1 MSSYSYAVRG
11 TDGFVVRGQTA
22 ETANG
27 VIAIQQASQVSLNLT
42 PAEVA
47 GYVNDGGN
55 LVIHLVSG
63 ETITLENYFSGD
75 ERELLLSKDGQL
87 QVVDLGDPINDQ
99 YFAQYESVSMTDK
112 WSEYD
117 QLAFLDLE
125 RVEPVVAP
133 LAAPLAGL
141 VPGLLGVGGAAAVA
155 STLGGGEGEDTVD
168 GGEGDDGTGDDNG
181 DDDNGGDEEPND
193 DDTTGGDDGGDGGGD
208 DDDDGDDGGDDD
220 TILPTVDDADVPRI
234 VGGTGDDSV
243 TITGTGEPG
252 STVTVTIGDET
263 GTGTVGD
270 DGTYEVIFEPGDLP
284 DDGDYDVDVTVE
296 GPDGAVYDLD
306 GPSVDIDTT
315 PPDVSVMDGTVSTG
329 DIVNEDDHT
338 TGHVISGTGE
348 PGAALTV
355 EIDGVTQ
362 STTVQGDGSWSVTF
376 DSSSLSTGEYTTG
389 ITITST
395 DERGNVTTV
404 TDTLEVDTIAPGV
417 DMGIVEGDN
426 IINAT
431 EASDGVVLSGT
442 GEPGSSLSILFEGVT
457 QTVTV
462 ANDGSWSSAF
472 DASAIGT
479 GTYDSTVSITATD
492 LAGNSHT
499 ETFTVHI
506 DTDGL
511 ATITSPIAGDDI
523 VNAAEAAAGVTLTGT
538 AEPGSSVAV
547 TVEGVTHTVNAAGDG
562 SWSATFAAGEIPQ
575 GTYDTTVT
583 VTATDLAGNVTSTSD
598 SFRVDTEISAAMNP
612 SQLGGDNTANATE
625 VAGGFTL
632 TGTAEPGSSVA
643 VTMEGVTHTVT
654 TAANGTWAATFA
666 GGEIPQGTYNS
677 TVSIT
682 ATDAAGNSATTTG
695 TVAVDT
701 ELSAGINTG
710 QAGGDDI
717 ANAAEVAGG
726 LSLTGTADA
735 GSSVVVQIAGASR
748 TVTAAANGTW
758 VANFTA
764 ADIPQGEY
772 DTPVTV
778 TATDAAGNTATA
790 TSTIH
795 VDTTTSIDVDLSAGV
810 FAAPVN
816 AAQMQGGVVLEGT
829 TEPNSSVV
837 VTVDG
842 VVRST
847 TSDASGNWFVT
858 YENGSLAE
866 GTYTANATLSVT
878 DAAGNTA
885 TANATFAVDTE
896 ITNPVVQSVTFSDD
910 DVTSLSLSTENQDYE
925 IHALNQD
932 GSTAELATTEV
943 ALGGDESLYVLNP
956 KASDGTHL
964 VIASTDDAGNQSDT
978 LLVLDDN
985 VTNAGTLDHA
995 AAGNFNIEGIELDYA
1010 SDANLTL
1017 TEAQIKELSDTS
1029 DTLTIHGGSDDQI
1042 TVTDATKTNQT
1053 VDIEGEAYDV
1063 YTVGND
1069 GVTLIVDQD
1078 INVII

>member
-1 MSSYSYAVRG
+1 MSSFSYAVRG
-11 TDGFVVRGQTA
+11 TDGVVVRGQTA
-22 ETANG
+22 EATNG
-27 VIAIQQASQVSLNLT
+27 VITSQQASQISLNLS
-42 PAEVA
+42 PADVA
-47 GYVNDGGN
+47 GYVNDGGD

-63 ETITLENYFSGD
+63 ETITLENYFLGD
-75 ERELLLSKDGQL
+75 ARELFLSKDGQF
-87 QVVDLGDPINDQ
+87 QAVELGDPINDQ
-99 YFAQYESVSMTDK
+99 YFAQYDTLSMTDK

-117 QLAFLDLE
+117 QLTFLDLE

-133 LAAPLAGL
+133 LVAPVAGL
-141 VPGLLGVGGAAAVA
+141 VPGLLGLGGAAAVA
-155 STLGGGEGEDTVD
+155 STVGGGD
-168 GGEGDDGTGDDNG
+168 GDSGDGSDGDNGDGDNG
-181 DDDNGGDEEPND
+181 DDGDGDNGDGDNGD
-193 DDTTGGDDGGDGGGD
+193 DGDGGDGG
-208 DDDDGDDGGDDD
+208 DDGDS
-220 TILPTVDDADVPRI
+220 TIIPTVDDADITRL
-234 VGGTGDDSV
+234 VGGTGDDTV

-252 STVTVTIGDET
+252 STVIVTIGGET
-263 GTGTVGD
+263 GTGTIGD
-270 DGTYEVIFEPGDLP
+270 DGIYAVVFDPTALP
-284 DDGDYDVDVTVE
+284 DDGAYDVNVTVE
-296 GPDGAVYDLD
+296 APDGTVYNLD

-315 PPDVSVMDGTVSTG
+315 PPDVSVNDGTVSTG
-329 DIVNEDDHT
+329 DIVNEDEHT

-348 PGAALTV
+348 AGASLTV
-355 EIDGVTQ
+355 EIDGSTQ
-362 STTVQGDGSWSVTF
+362 TTTVLDDGTWSVTF
-376 DSSSLSTGEYTTG
+376 DSSELSTGEYTTD

-395 DERGNVTTV
+395 DDRGNVTTV
-404 TDTLEVDTIAPGV
+404 TDTLQVDTIAPGV

-426 IINAT
+426 IINAA

-442 GEPGSSLSILFEGVT
+442 GEAGSSLSIEFEGVT

-462 ANDGSWSSAF
+462 GDDGTWTSSF

-492 LAGNSHT
+492 LAGNSQT

-538 AEPGSSVAV
+538 AEAGSSVAV
-547 TVEGVTHTVNAAGDG
+547 TVEGVTHTVTAAGDG
-562 SWSATFAAGEIPQ
+562 TWSVTYAAGEIPQ
-575 GTYDTTVT
+575 GTYDTSVS

-598 SFRVDTEISAAMNP
+598 SFRVDTEISAAMDA

-643 VTMEGVTHTVT
+643 VTMQGVTHTVT
-654 TAANGTWAATFA
+654 TAANGAWAATFA
-666 GGEIPQGTYNS
+666 AGEIPQGTYNS

-701 ELSAGINTG
+701 ELSAAINTG

-726 LSLTGTADA
+726 VSLTGTADA
-735 GSSVVVQIAGASR
+735 GSTVVVQIAGASR
-748 TVTAAANGTW
+748 TVTAAGNGTW
-758 VANFTA
+758 AANFTA

-772 DTPVTV
+772 DAPVTV

-790 TSTIH
+790 SSTLH
-795 VDTTTSIDVDLSAGV
+795 VDTSTAINVDLSSGV
-810 FAAPVN
+810 FATPVN

-829 TEPNSSVV
+829 TEANSSVV

-842 VVRST
+842 VVRTT

-858 YENGSLAE
+858 YENGALPE
-866 GTYTANATLSVT
+866 GTYTANATLAVT

-925 IHALNQD
+925 VHALNQD

-1017 TEAQIKELSDTS
+1017 TEAQIKDLSDTS
-1029 DTLTIHGGSDDQI
+1029 DTLTIHGGADDQI

-1053 VDIEGEAYDV
+1053 VDIEGESYDV

>member
-11 TDGFVVRGQTA
+11 TDGVVVRGQTTEA
-22 ETANG
+22 ANG
-27 VIAIQQASQVSLNLT
+27 TISSQHASHISLNLT

-47 GYVNDGGN
+47 GYVNDGGD
-55 LVIHLVSG
+55 LVIHLVNG
-63 ETITLENYFSGD
+63 ETITLENYFTDD
-75 ERELLLSKDGQL
+75 ERELLLSKDGQV
-87 QVVDLGDPINDQ
+87 QMVELGDPINDQ
-99 YFAQYESVSMTDK
+99 YFAQYDTVSMTDK

-117 QLAFLDLE
+117 QLTFLDLE

-141 VPGLLGVGGAAAVA
+141 VPGLLGAGGAAVVA
-155 STLGGGEGEDTVD
+155 TGIGGGGGGGGEAI
-168 GGEGDDGTGDDNG
+168 
-181 DDDNGGDEEPND
+181 P
-193 DDTTGGDDGGDGGGD
+193 
-208 DDDDGDDGGDDD
+208 
-220 TILPTVDDADVPRI
+220 TIDDADVPRE
-234 VGGTGDDSV
+234 VGGIGDDSV

-263 GTGTVGD
+263 GTGVIGD
-270 DGTYEVIFEPGDLP
+270 DGTYEVVFDPAGLP
-284 DDGDYDVDVTVE
+284 DDGAYDVAVTVE
-296 GPDGAVYDLD
+296 SPAGVVHYLD

-329 DIVNEDDHT
+329 DIVNEEEHT

-348 PGAALTV
+348 AGASLTV
-355 EIDGVTQ
+355 EIDGTTQ
-362 STTVQGDGSWSVTF
+362 TTTVLDDGTWSVTF
-376 DSSSLSTGEYTTG
+376 DSTALATGEYTTD

-395 DERGNVTTV
+395 DTRGNVTTV
-404 TDTLEVDTIAPGV
+404 TDTLQVDTIAPGV
-417 DMGIVEGDN
+417 AMGTVEGDN
-426 IINAT
+426 IINAA
-431 EASDGVVLSGT
+431 EAADGVVLSGT
-442 GEPGSSLSILFEGVT
+442 GEPGSSLSIQFEGVT

-462 ANDGSWSSAF
+462 AGDGTWSSAF

-499 ETFTVHI
+499 ETFAVQI

-511 ATITSPIAGDDI
+511 ATITAPIAGDDI
-523 VNAAEAAAGVTLTGT
+523 VNAAEAAASLNLTGT
-538 AEPGSSVAV
+538 AEAGSSVAV
-547 TVEGVTHTVNAAGDG
+547 TVEGVTHTVTAAGDG
-562 SWSATFAAGEIPQ
+562 TWSATFAAGEIPQ
-575 GTYDTTVT
+575 GTYDSTVS
-583 VTATDLAGNVTSTSD
+583 VTATDLAGNVTTTSD
-598 SFRVDTEISAAMNP
+598 SFRVDTETSVGFDA

-625 VAGGFTL
+625 VTGGFTL
-632 TGTAEPGSSVA
+632 TGTAEPGASVS

-654 TAANGTWAATFA
+654 AAANGTWAATFTA
-666 GGEIPQGTYNS
+666 ADIPQGTYDS

-682 ATDAAGNSATTTG
+682 ATDTAGNTATTTS
-695 TVAVDT
+695 TVSVDT
-701 ELSAGINTG
+701 ELSAAIDAN
-710 QAGGDDI
+710 QAGGDNI

-735 GSSVVVQIAGASR
+735 GSTLVVQIAGASR

-772 DTPVTV
+772 DAPVTV
-778 TATDAAGNTATA
+778 TATDTAGNTATA
-790 TSTIH
+790 TSTVR
-795 VDTTTSIDVDLSAGV
+795 VDTSTSINVDLSAGV

-829 TEPNSSVV
+829 TEPNSAVV

-858 YENGSLAE
+858 YENGALAE

-878 DAAGNTA
+878 DTAGNTA
-885 TANATFAVDTE
+885 TASADFQVDTE
-896 ITNPVVQSVTFSDD
+896 ITNPVVQSVTFADD
-910 DVTSLSLSTENQDYE
+910 DVTSVSLNTEAQDYE
-925 IHALNQD
+925 IHALHQN
-932 GSTAELATTEV
+932 GTTSELATTEV
-943 ALGGDESLYVLNP
+943 PLGGDQSLFVLNP
-956 KASDGTHL
+956 EASDGTHL
-964 VIASTDDAGNQSDT
+964 VIASTDNAGNQSDT

-985 VTNAGTLDHA
+985 VGNAGSIGHA

-1017 TEAQIKELSDTS
+1017 TEAQIKDMSDTS
-1029 DTLTIHGGSDDQI
+1029 DTLTIHGGADDQI
-1042 TVTDATKTNQT
+1042 TVSDATKTNQT
-1053 VDIEGEAYDV
+1053 VDIEGESYDV

>member
-11 TDGFVVRGQTA
+11 TDGVVARGQTTEA
-22 ETANG
+22 ANG
-27 VIAIQQASQVSLNLT
+27 TISSQHASHISLNLT

-47 GYVNDGGN
+47 GYVNDGGD
-55 LVIHLVSG
+55 LVIHLVNG
-63 ETITLENYFSGD
+63 ETITLENYFTDD
-75 ERELLLSKDGQL
+75 ERELLLSKDGQV
-87 QVVDLGDPINDQ
+87 QVVELGDPINDQ
-99 YFAQYESVSMTDK
+99 YFAQYDTVSMTDK

-117 QLAFLDLE
+117 QLTFLDLE

-133 LAAPLAGL
+133 LAPPLAGL
-141 VPGLLGVGGAAAVA
+141 VPGLLGAGGAAVVA
-155 STLGGGEGEDTVD
+155 TGIGGGGGEA
-168 GGEGDDGTGDDNG
+168 
-181 DDDNGGDEEPND
+181 
-193 DDTTGGDDGGDGGGD
+193 
-208 DDDDGDDGGDDD
+208 
-220 TILPTVDDADVPRI
+220 IPTVDDADVPRE
-234 VGGTGDDSV
+234 VGGIGDDSV

-263 GTGTVGD
+263 GTGVIGD
-270 DGTYEVIFEPGDLP
+270 DGTYEVVFDPAGLP
-284 DDGDYDVDVTVE
+284 DDGAYDVAVTVE
-296 GPDGAVYDLD
+296 SPAGVVHDLD

-329 DIVNEDDHT
+329 DIVNEEEHT

-348 PGAALTV
+348 AGASLTV
-355 EIDGVTQ
+355 EIDGTTQ
-362 STTVQGDGSWSVTF
+362 TTTVLDDGTWSVTF
-376 DSSSLSTGEYTTG
+376 DSTALATGEYTTD

-395 DERGNVTTV
+395 DTRGNVTTV
-404 TDTLEVDTIAPGV
+404 TDTLQVDTIAPGV
-417 DMGIVEGDN
+417 AMGTVEGDN
-426 IINAT
+426 IINAA
-431 EASDGVVLSGT
+431 EAADGVVLSGT
-442 GEPGSSLSILFEGVT
+442 GEPESSLSIQFEGVT

-462 ANDGSWSSAF
+462 AGDGTWSSAF

-499 ETFTVHI
+499 ETFAVQI

-511 ATITSPIAGDDI
+511 ATITAPIAGDDI
-523 VNAAEAAAGVTLTGT
+523 VNAAEAAAGLTLTGT
-538 AEPGSSVAV
+538 AEAGSSVAV
-547 TVEGVTHTVNAAGDG
+547 TVEGVTHTVTAAGDG
-562 SWSATFAAGEIPQ
+562 TWSATFSTGEIPQ
-575 GTYDTTVT
+575 GTYDSTVS

-598 SFRVDTEISAAMNP
+598 SFRVDTETSVGFDA

-625 VAGGFTL
+625 VTGGFTL
-632 TGTAEPGSSVA
+632 TGTAEPGASVS

-654 TAANGTWAATFA
+654 AAANGTWAATFTA
-666 GGEIPQGTYNS
+666 ADIPQGTYDS

-682 ATDAAGNSATTTG
+682 ATDTAGNTATTTS
-695 TVAVDT
+695 TVSVDT
-701 ELSAGINTG
+701 ELSAAIDAN
-710 QAGGDDI
+710 QAGGDNI

-726 LSLTGTADA
+726 LSLTGSADA
-735 GSSVVVQIAGASR
+735 GSTLVVQIAGASR

-772 DTPVTV
+772 DAPVTV
-778 TATDAAGNTATA
+778 TATDTAGNTATA
-790 TSTIH
+790 TSTVR
-795 VDTTTSIDVDLSAGV
+795 VDTSTSINVDLSAGV

-829 TEPNSSVV
+829 TEPNSAVV

-858 YENGSLAE
+858 YENGALAE

-885 TANATFAVDTE
+885 TASADFQVDTE
-896 ITNPVVQSVTFSDD
+896 ITNPVVQSVTFADD
-910 DVTSLSLSTENQDYE
+910 DVTSVSLNTEARDYE
-925 IHALNQD
+925 IHALHQN
-932 GSTAELATTEV
+932 GTTSELATTEV
-943 ALGGDESLYVLNP
+943 PLGGNQSLFVLNP
-956 KASDGTHL
+956 EASDGTHL
-964 VIASTDDAGNQSDT
+964 VIASTDNAGNQSDT

-985 VTNAGTLDHA
+985 VGNAGSIGHA

-1017 TEAQIKELSDTS
+1017 TEAQIKDMSDTS
-1029 DTLTIHGGSDDQI
+1029 DTLTIHGGADDQI
-1042 TVTDATKTNQT
+1042 TVSDATKTNQT
-1053 VDIEGEAYDV
+1053 VDIEGESYDV

>member
-11 TDGFVVRGQTA
+11 ADGVVVRGQTA
-22 ETANG
+22 DAANG
-27 VIAIQQASQVSLNLT
+27 IIASQQASQISLNLT

-47 GYVNDGGN
+47 GYVNDGGD
-55 LVIHLVSG
+55 LVIHLVNG
-63 ETITLENYFSGD
+63 ETITLENYFSLD
-75 ERELLLSKDGQL
+75 DRELLLSKDGQMQL
-87 QVVDLGDPINDQ
+87 VELGDPINDQ
-99 YFAQYESVSMTDK
+99 YFAQYDAVSMTDK
-112 WSEYD
+112 WSEHD

-141 VPGLLGVGGAAAVA
+141 VPGLLGAGGAAVVA
-155 STLGGGEGEDTVD
+155 TGLGGG
-168 GGEGDDGTGDDNG
+168 
-181 DDDNGGDEEPND
+181 
-193 DDTTGGDDGGDGGGD
+193 GGG
-208 DDDDGDDGGDDD
+208 GAEA
-220 TILPTVDDADVPRI
+220 TPTVDDVNVLRE
-234 VGGTGDDSV
+234 VGGTADDSV

-263 GTGTVGD
+263 GTGVIAD
-270 DGTYEVIFEPGDLP
+270 DGTYEVIFDPADLP
-284 DDGDYDVDVTVE
+284 A
-296 GPDGAVYDLD
+296 DGAYDATVNVVSPGGTVYDLD

-315 PPDVSVMDGTVSTG
+315 PPDVSVMDGTVATG
-329 DIVNEDDHT
+329 DIVNEAEHT

-348 PGAALTV
+348 AGATLTV
-355 EIDGVTQ
+355 EIDGTTQ
-362 STTVQGDGSWSVTF
+362 TTTVLDDGTWSVTF
-376 DSSSLSTGEYTTG
+376 DSTALTTGEYSTG

-395 DERGNVTTV
+395 DQRGNVTTV
-404 TDTLEVDTIAPGV
+404 TDTLQVDTIAPGV
-417 DMGIVEGDN
+417 AMGTAEGDN
-426 IINAT
+426 IINAA

-442 GEPGSSLSILFEGVT
+442 GEAGSTLSIQFEGVT

-462 ANDGSWSSAF
+462 ADDGTWSSAF
-472 DASAIGT
+472 AASAIGT

-499 ETFTVHI
+499 ETFTVQI
-506 DTDGL
+506 DTEGL
-511 ATITSPIAGDDI
+511 ATITSPIAGDDM
-523 VNAAEAAAGVTLTGT
+523 VNAAEAAADVTLTGT
-538 AEPGSSVAV
+538 AEAGSSVAV
-547 TVEGVTHTVNAAGDG
+547 TIQGVTHTVTAAGDG
-562 SWSATFAAGEIPQ
+562 TWSATFAAGEIPQ
-575 GTYDTTVT
+575 GTYDTTVS
-583 VTATDLAGNVTSTSD
+583 VTATDLAGNVTTTSD
-598 SFRVDTEISAAMNP
+598 SFRVDTEISAAMDA

-654 TAANGTWAATFA
+654 AAANGTWAATFA

-682 ATDAAGNSATTTG
+682 ATDTAGNSATTTG

-701 ELSAGINTG
+701 ELSAGINAG

-735 GSSVVVQIAGASR
+735 GSTVVVQIAGASR

-764 ADIPQGEY
+764 ADVPQGEY
-772 DTPVTV
+772 DAPVTV
-778 TATDAAGNTATA
+778 TATDAAGNTASA

-795 VDTTTSIDVDLSAGV
+795 VDTSTSIAVDISAGV

-858 YENGSLAE
+858 YENGSLPE
-866 GTYTANATLSVT
+866 GTYTANATLAVT

-896 ITNPVVQSVTFSDD
+896 ITNPVVQSVTFADD
-910 DVTSLSLSTENQDYE
+910 DVTSVSLDTEAQDYA
-925 IHALNQD
+925 IHALHQN
-932 GSTAELATTEV
+932 GTSSELATTEV
-943 ALGGDESLYVLNP
+943 PLGGDESLFVLNP
-956 KASDGTHL
+956 RASDGTHL
-964 VIASTDDAGNQSDT
+964 VIASTDVAGNQSDT

-985 VTNAGTLDHA
+985 VTNAGTIDHA

-1017 TEAQIKELSDTS
+1017 TEAQIKAMSDTS

-1042 TVTDATKTNQT
+1042 TVADATKTNQT

-1063 YTVGND
+1063 YTVGDD

>member
-11 TDGFVVRGQTA
+11 TDGVVVRGQTA
-22 ETANG
+22 EAANG
-27 VIAIQQASQVSLNLT
+27 VIATQQVSQVSLNLT

-47 GYVNDGGN
+47 GYVNDGGD

-87 QVVDLGDPINDQ
+87 QMVDLGDPINDQ

-133 LAAPLAGL
+133 LVAPVAGL
-141 VPGLLGVGGAAAVA
+141 VPGLLGVGGAAVVA
-155 STLGGGEGEDTVD
+155 STLDGGDGEDTVN
-168 GGEGDDGTGDDNG
+168 GGEGDDGTDDG
-181 DDDNGGDEEPND
+181 NGGDEEPND
-193 DDTTGGDDGGDGGGD
+193 DDTTGGDDGGNGGDGGGD
-208 DDDDGDDGGDDD
+208 DDD
-220 TILPTVDDADVPRI
+220 TIIPTVDNADVPRL

-243 TITGTGEPG
+243 IITGTGEPG
-252 STVTVTIGDET
+252 STVTVTIGGET

-270 DGTYEVIFEPGDLP
+270 DGTYEVIFVPGDLP

-296 GPDGAVYDLD
+296 GPDGTVYDLD

-315 PPDVSVMDGTVSTG
+315 PPDVSIMDGTVSTG

-362 STTVQGDGSWSVTF
+362 STTVLDDGSWSVTF

-417 DMGIVEGDN
+417 AMGTVEGDN
-426 IINAT
+426 IINAA

-462 ANDGSWSSAF
+462 ANDGTWSSAF
-472 DASAIGT
+472 AASAIGT
-479 GTYDSTVSITATD
+479 GTYDSAVSITATD

-499 ETFTVHI
+499 ETFSLHI

-523 VNAAEAAAGVTLTGT
+523 VNASEAAAGVTLTGS

-547 TVEGVTHTVNAAGDG
+547 TVEGVTHTVTAAGDG
-562 SWSATFAAGEIPQ
+562 NWSATFAAGEIPQ
-575 GTYDTTVT
+575 GTYDTTVS

-701 ELSAGINTG
+701 ELSAGIDAG

-735 GSSVVVQIAGASR
+735 GSNVVVQIAGASR

-772 DTPVTV
+772 DAPVTV

-866 GTYTANATLSVT
+866 GTYTANATLAVT

>member
-11 TDGFVVRGQTA
+11 TDGVVVRGQTTEA
-22 ETANG
+22 ANG
-27 VIAIQQASQVSLNLT
+27 TISSQHASHISLNLT

-47 GYVNDGGN
+47 GYVNDGGD
-55 LVIHLVSG
+55 LVIHLVNG
-63 ETITLENYFSGD
+63 ETITLENYFTDD
-75 ERELLLSKDGQL
+75 ERELLLSKDGQV
-87 QVVDLGDPINDQ
+87 QMVELGDPINDQ
-99 YFAQYESVSMTDK
+99 YFAQYDTVSMTDK

-117 QLAFLDLE
+117 QLTFLDLE

-141 VPGLLGVGGAAAVA
+141 VPRLLGAGGAAVVA
-155 STLGGGEGEDTVD
+155 TGIGGGGGGGGEA
-168 GGEGDDGTGDDNG
+168 
-181 DDDNGGDEEPND
+181 
-193 DDTTGGDDGGDGGGD
+193 
-208 DDDDGDDGGDDD
+208 
-220 TILPTVDDADVPRI
+220 IPTVDDADVPRE

-263 GTGTVGD
+263 GTGVIGD
-270 DGTYEVIFEPGDLP
+270 DGTYEVVFDPAGLP
-284 DDGDYDVDVTVE
+284 DDGAYDVAVTVE
-296 GPDGAVYDLD
+296 SPAGVVHDLD

-329 DIVNEDDHT
+329 DIVNEEEHT

-348 PGAALTV
+348 AGASLTV
-355 EIDGVTQ
+355 EIDGTTQ
-362 STTVQGDGSWSVTF
+362 TTTVLDDGTWSVTF
-376 DSSSLSTGEYTTG
+376 DSTALATGEYTTD

-395 DERGNVTTV
+395 DTRGNVTTV
-404 TDTLEVDTIAPGV
+404 TDTLQVDTIAPGV
-417 DMGIVEGDN
+417 AMGTVEGDN
-426 IINAT
+426 IINAA
-431 EASDGVVLSGT
+431 EAADGVVLSGT
-442 GEPGSSLSILFEGVT
+442 GEPGSSLSIQFEGVT

-462 ANDGSWSSAF
+462 AGDGTWSSAF

-499 ETFTVHI
+499 ETFAVQI

-511 ATITSPIAGDDI
+511 ATITAPIAGDDI
-523 VNAAEAAAGVTLTGT
+523 VNAAEAAASLNLTGT
-538 AEPGSSVAV
+538 AEAGSSVAV
-547 TVEGVTHTVNAAGDG
+547 TVEGVTHTVTAAGDG
-562 SWSATFAAGEIPQ
+562 TWSATFAAGEIPQ
-575 GTYDTTVT
+575 GTYDSTVS
-583 VTATDLAGNVTSTSD
+583 VTATDLAGNVTTTSD
-598 SFRVDTEISAAMNP
+598 SFRVDTETSVGFDA

-625 VAGGFTL
+625 VTGGFTL
-632 TGTAEPGSSVA
+632 TGTAEPGASVS

-654 TAANGTWAATFA
+654 AAANGTWAATFTA
-666 GGEIPQGTYNS
+666 ADIPQGTYDS

-682 ATDAAGNSATTTG
+682 ATDTAGNTATTTS
-695 TVAVDT
+695 TVSVDT
-701 ELSAGINTG
+701 ELSAAIDAN
-710 QAGGDDI
+710 QAGGDNI

-735 GSSVVVQIAGASR
+735 GSTLVVQIAGASR

-772 DTPVTV
+772 DAPVTV
-778 TATDAAGNTATA
+778 TATDTAGNTATA
-790 TSTIH
+790 TSTVR
-795 VDTTTSIDVDLSAGV
+795 VDTSTSINVDLSAGV

-829 TEPNSSVV
+829 TEPNSAVV

-858 YENGSLAE
+858 YENGALAE

-885 TANATFAVDTE
+885 TASADFQVDTE
-896 ITNPVVQSVTFSDD
+896 ITNPVVQSVTFADD
-910 DVTSLSLSTENQDYE
+910 DVTSVSLNTEAQDYE
-925 IHALNQD
+925 IHALHQN
-932 GSTAELATTEV
+932 GTTSELATTEV
-943 ALGGDESLYVLNP
+943 PLGGDQSLFVLNP
-956 KASDGTHL
+956 EASDGTHL
-964 VIASTDDAGNQSDT
+964 VIASTDNAGNQSDT

-985 VTNAGTLDHA
+985 VGNAGSIGHA

-1017 TEAQIKELSDTS
+1017 TEAQIKDMSDTS
-1029 DTLTIHGGSDDQI
+1029 DTLTIHGGADDQI
-1042 TVTDATKTNQT
+1042 TVSDATKTNQT
-1053 VDIEGEAYDV
+1053 VDIEGESYDV

>member
-11 TDGFVVRGQTA
+11 ADGVVVRGQTA
-22 ETANG
+22 DAANG
-27 VIAIQQASQVSLNLT
+27 TIASQQASHISLNLT
-42 PAEVA
+42 PADVA
-47 GYVNDGGN
+47 GYVNDGGD
-55 LVIHLVSG
+55 LVIHLVNG
-63 ETITLENYFSGD
+63 ETITLENYFSIED
-75 ERELLLSKDGQL
+75 RELLLSKDGQI
-87 QVVDLGDPINDQ
+87 QVVELGDPINDQ
-99 YFAQYESVSMTDK
+99 YFAQYDAVSMTDK

-141 VPGLLGVGGAAAVA
+141 VPGLLGAGGAAVVA
-155 STLGGGEGEDTVD
+155 TGLGGGGG
-168 GGEGDDGTGDDNG
+168 GGEAT
-181 DDDNGGDEEPND
+181 
-193 DDTTGGDDGGDGGGD
+193 
-208 DDDDGDDGGDDD
+208 
-220 TILPTVDDADVPRI
+220 PTVDDVNVLRE
-234 VGGTGDDSV
+234 VGGTADDSV

-263 GTGTVGD
+263 GSGVIAD
-270 DGTYEVIFEPGDLP
+270 DGTYEVVFDPADLP
-284 DDGDYDVDVTVE
+284 A
-296 GPDGAVYDLD
+296 DGAYDTTVNVVSPGGTVYDLD

-329 DIVNEDDHT
+329 DIVNEEEHT

-348 PGAALTV
+348 AGATLTV
-355 EIDGVTQ
+355 EIDGTTQ
-362 STTVQGDGSWSVTF
+362 TTTVLDDGTWSVTF
-376 DSSSLSTGEYTTG
+376 DSSALSTGEYTTD

-395 DERGNVTTV
+395 DQRGNVTTV
-404 TDTLEVDTIAPGV
+404 TDTLQVDTIAPGV
-417 DMGIVEGDN
+417 AMGIVEGDN
-426 IINAT
+426 IINAA

-442 GEPGSSLSILFEGVT
+442 GEAGSTLSIQFEGVT

-462 ANDGSWSSAF
+462 AGDGTWSSAF
-472 DASAIGT
+472 AASAIGT

-499 ETFTVHI
+499 ETFTVQI
-506 DTDGL
+506 DTEGL
-511 ATITSPIAGDDI
+511 ATITSPIAGDDM

-538 AEPGSSVAV
+538 AEAGSSVAV
-547 TVEGVTHTVNAAGDG
+547 TIQGVTHTVTAAGDG
-562 SWSATFAAGEIPQ
+562 TWSATFAAGEIQQ
-575 GTYDTTVT
+575 GTYDTTVS
-583 VTATDLAGNVTSTSD
+583 VTATDLAGNVTTTSD
-598 SFRVDTEISAAMNP
+598 SFRVDTEISAAMDA

-701 ELSAGINTG
+701 ELSAGINAG

-735 GSSVVVQIAGASR
+735 GSTVVVQIAGASR

-772 DTPVTV
+772 DAPVTV
-778 TATDAAGNTATA
+778 TATDAAGNTASA

-795 VDTTTSIDVDLSAGV
+795 VDTSTSIAVDISAGV

-858 YENGSLAE
+858 YENGALPE

-885 TANATFAVDTE
+885 TANASFAVDTE

-910 DVTSLSLSTENQDYE
+910 DVTSVSLDTEAQDYA
-925 IHALNQD
+925 IHALHQN
-932 GSTAELATTEV
+932 GTSSELATTEV
-943 ALGGDESLYVLNP
+943 PLGGNESLFVLNP
-956 KASDGTHL
+956 RASDGTHL

-985 VTNAGTLDHA
+985 VTNAGTIEHA

-1017 TEAQIKELSDTS
+1017 TEAQIRDMSDTS

-1042 TVTDATKTNQT
+1042 TVADATKTNQT
-1053 VDIEGEAYDV
+1053 VDIEGETYDV

>member
-11 TDGFVVRGQTA
+11 ADGVVVRGQTA
-22 ETANG
+22 DAANG
-27 VIAIQQASQVSLNLT
+27 TIASQQASHISLNLT
-42 PAEVA
+42 PADVA
-47 GYVNDGGN
+47 GYVNDGGD
-55 LVIHLVSG
+55 LVIHLVNG
-63 ETITLENYFSGD
+63 ETITLENYFSIED
-75 ERELLLSKDGQL
+75 RELLLSKDGQI
-87 QVVDLGDPINDQ
+87 QVVELGDPINDQ
-99 YFAQYESVSMTDK
+99 YFAQYDAVSMTDK

-141 VPGLLGVGGAAAVA
+141 VPGLLGAGGAAVVA
-155 STLGGGEGEDTVD
+155 TGLGGGGG
-168 GGEGDDGTGDDNG
+168 GGEAT
-181 DDDNGGDEEPND
+181 
-193 DDTTGGDDGGDGGGD
+193 
-208 DDDDGDDGGDDD
+208 
-220 TILPTVDDADVPRI
+220 PTVDDVNVLRE
-234 VGGTGDDSV
+234 VGGTADDSV

-263 GTGTVGD
+263 GSGVIAD
-270 DGTYEVIFEPGDLP
+270 DGTYEVVFDPADLP
-284 DDGDYDVDVTVE
+284 A
-296 GPDGAVYDLD
+296 DGAYDTTVNVVSPGGTVYDLD

-329 DIVNEDDHT
+329 DIVNEEEHT

-348 PGAALTV
+348 VGATLTV
-355 EIDGVTQ
+355 EIDGTTQ
-362 STTVQGDGSWSVTF
+362 TTTVLDDGTWSVTF
-376 DSSSLSTGEYTTG
+376 DSSALSTGEYTTD

-395 DERGNVTTV
+395 DQRGNVTTV
-404 TDTLEVDTIAPGV
+404 TDTLQVDTIAPGV
-417 DMGIVEGDN
+417 AMGIVEGDN
-426 IINAT
+426 IINAA

-442 GEPGSSLSILFEGVT
+442 GEAGSTLSIQFEGVT

-462 ANDGSWSSAF
+462 AGDGTWSSAF
-472 DASAIGT
+472 AASAIGT

-499 ETFTVHI
+499 ETFSVQI
-506 DTDGL
+506 DTEGL
-511 ATITSPIAGDDI
+511 ATITSPIAGDDM

-538 AEPGSSVAV
+538 AEAGSSVAV
-547 TVEGVTHTVNAAGDG
+547 TIQGVTHTVTAAGDG
-562 SWSATFAAGEIPQ
+562 TWSATFAAGEIPQ
-575 GTYDTTVT
+575 GTYDTTVS
-583 VTATDLAGNVTSTSD
+583 VTATDLAGNVTTTSD
-598 SFRVDTEISAAMNP
+598 SFRVDTEVSAAMDA

-701 ELSAGINTG
+701 ELSAGINAG

-735 GSSVVVQIAGASR
+735 GSTVVVQIAGASR

-772 DTPVTV
+772 DAPVTV
-778 TATDAAGNTATA
+778 TATDAAGNTASA

-795 VDTTTSIDVDLSAGV
+795 VDTSTSIAVDISAGV

-858 YENGSLAE
+858 YENGALPE

-885 TANATFAVDTE
+885 TANASFAVDTE

-910 DVTSLSLSTENQDYE
+910 DVTSVSLDTEAQDYA
-925 IHALNQD
+925 IHALHQN
-932 GSTAELATTEV
+932 GTSSELATTEV
-943 ALGGDESLYVLNP
+943 PLGGDESLFVLNP
-956 KASDGTHL
+956 RASDGTHL

-985 VTNAGTLDHA
+985 VTNAGTIEHA

-1017 TEAQIKELSDTS
+1017 TEAQIRDMSDTS

-1042 TVTDATKTNQT
+1042 TVADATKTNQT
-1053 VDIEGEAYDV
+1053 VDIEGETYDV

>member
-11 TDGFVVRGQTA
+11 ADGVVVRGQTA
-22 ETANG
+22 DAANG
-27 VIAIQQASQVSLNLT
+27 TIASQQASHISLNLT
-42 PAEVA
+42 PADVA
-47 GYVNDGGN
+47 GYVNDGGD
-55 LVIHLVSG
+55 LVIHLVNG
-63 ETITLENYFSGD
+63 ETITLENYFSIED
-75 ERELLLSKDGQL
+75 RELLLSKDGQI
-87 QVVDLGDPINDQ
+87 QVVELGDPINDQ
-99 YFAQYESVSMTDK
+99 YFAQYDAVSMTDK

-141 VPGLLGVGGAAAVA
+141 VPGLLGAGGAAVVA
-155 STLGGGEGEDTVD
+155 TGLGGGGG
-168 GGEGDDGTGDDNG
+168 GGEAT
-181 DDDNGGDEEPND
+181 
-193 DDTTGGDDGGDGGGD
+193 
-208 DDDDGDDGGDDD
+208 
-220 TILPTVDDADVPRI
+220 PTVDDVNVLRE
-234 VGGTGDDSV
+234 VGGTADDSV

-263 GTGTVGD
+263 GSGVIAD
-270 DGTYEVIFEPGDLP
+270 DGTYEVVFDPADLP
-284 DDGDYDVDVTVE
+284 A
-296 GPDGAVYDLD
+296 DGAYDTTVNVVSPGGTVYDLD

-329 DIVNEDDHT
+329 DIVNEEEHT

-348 PGAALTV
+348 AGATLTV
-355 EIDGVTQ
+355 EIDGTTQ
-362 STTVQGDGSWSVTF
+362 TTTVLDDGTWSVTF
-376 DSSSLSTGEYTTG
+376 DSSALSTGEYTTD

-395 DERGNVTTV
+395 DHRGNVTTV
-404 TDTLEVDTIAPGV
+404 TDTLQVDTIAPGV
-417 DMGIVEGDN
+417 AMGIVEGDN
-426 IINAT
+426 IINAA

-442 GEPGSSLSILFEGVT
+442 GEAGSTLSIQFEGVT

-462 ANDGSWSSAF
+462 AGDGTWSSAF
-472 DASAIGT
+472 AASAIGT

-499 ETFTVHI
+499 ETFTVQI
-506 DTDGL
+506 DTEGL
-511 ATITSPIAGDDI
+511 ATITSPIAGDDM

-538 AEPGSSVAV
+538 AEAGSSVAV
-547 TVEGVTHTVNAAGDG
+547 TIQGVTHTVTAAGDG
-562 SWSATFAAGEIPQ
+562 TWSATFAAGEIPQ
-575 GTYDTTVT
+575 GTYDTTVS
-583 VTATDLAGNVTSTSD
+583 VTATDLAGNVTTTTD
-598 SFRVDTEISAAMNP
+598 SFRVDTEISAAMDA

-701 ELSAGINTG
+701 ELSAGINAG

-735 GSSVVVQIAGASR
+735 GSTVVVQIAGASR

-772 DTPVTV
+772 DAPVTV
-778 TATDAAGNTATA
+778 TATDAAGNTASA

-795 VDTTTSIDVDLSAGV
+795 VDTSTSIAVDISAGV

-858 YENGSLAE
+858 YENGALPE

-885 TANATFAVDTE
+885 TANASFAVDTE

-910 DVTSLSLSTENQDYE
+910 DVTSVSLDTEAQDYA
-925 IHALNQD
+925 IHALHQN
-932 GSTAELATTEV
+932 GTSSELATTEV
-943 ALGGDESLYVLNP
+943 PLGGDESLFVLNP
-956 KASDGTHL
+956 RASDGTHL

-985 VTNAGTLDHA
+985 VTNAGTIEHA

-1017 TEAQIKELSDTS
+1017 TEAQIRDMSDTS

-1042 TVTDATKTNQT
+1042 TVADATKTNQT
-1053 VDIEGEAYDV
+1053 VDIEGETYDV

>member
-11 TDGFVVRGQTA
+11 ADGVVVRGQTA
-22 ETANG
+22 DAANG
-27 VIAIQQASQVSLNLT
+27 TIASQQASHISLNLT
-42 PAEVA
+42 PADVA
-47 GYVNDGGN
+47 GYVNDGGD
-55 LVIHLVSG
+55 LVIHLVNG
-63 ETITLENYFSGD
+63 ETITLENYFSIED
-75 ERELLLSKDGQL
+75 RELLLSKDGQI
-87 QVVDLGDPINDQ
+87 QVVELGDPINDQ
-99 YFAQYESVSMTDK
+99 YFAQYDAVSMTDK

-141 VPGLLGVGGAAAVA
+141 VPGLLGAGGAAVVA
-155 STLGGGEGEDTVD
+155 TGLGGGG
-168 GGEGDDGTGDDNG
+168 GGEAT
-181 DDDNGGDEEPND
+181 
-193 DDTTGGDDGGDGGGD
+193 
-208 DDDDGDDGGDDD
+208 
-220 TILPTVDDADVPRI
+220 PTVDDVNVLRE
-234 VGGTGDDSV
+234 VGGTADDSV

-263 GTGTVGD
+263 GSGVIAD
-270 DGTYEVIFEPGDLP
+270 DGTYEVVFDPADLP
-284 DDGDYDVDVTVE
+284 A
-296 GPDGAVYDLD
+296 DGAYDTTVNVVSPGGTVYDLD

-329 DIVNEDDHT
+329 DIVNEEEHT

-348 PGAALTV
+348 AGATLTV
-355 EIDGVTQ
+355 EIDGTTQ
-362 STTVQGDGSWSVTF
+362 TTTVLDDGTWSVTF
-376 DSSSLSTGEYTTG
+376 DSSALSTGEYTTD

-395 DERGNVTTV
+395 DQRGNVTTV
-404 TDTLEVDTIAPGV
+404 TDTLQVDTIAPGV
-417 DMGIVEGDN
+417 AMGIVEGDN
-426 IINAT
+426 IINAA

-442 GEPGSSLSILFEGVT
+442 GEAGSTLSIQFEGVT

-462 ANDGSWSSAF
+462 AGDGTWSSAF
-472 DASAIGT
+472 AASAIGT

-499 ETFTVHI
+499 ETFTVQI
-506 DTDGL
+506 DTEGL
-511 ATITSPIAGDDI
+511 ATITSPIAGDDM

-538 AEPGSSVAV
+538 AEAGSSVAV
-547 TVEGVTHTVNAAGDG
+547 TIQGVTHTVTAAGDG
-562 SWSATFAAGEIPQ
+562 TWSATFAAGEIQQ
-575 GTYDTTVT
+575 GTYDTTVS
-583 VTATDLAGNVTSTSD
+583 VTATDLAGNVTTTSD
-598 SFRVDTEISAAMNP
+598 SFRVDTEISAAMDA

-701 ELSAGINTG
+701 ELSAGINAG

-735 GSSVVVQIAGASR
+735 GSTVVVQIAGASR

-758 VANFTA
+758 VANFTT

-772 DTPVTV
+772 DAPVTV
-778 TATDAAGNTATA
+778 TATDAAGNTASA

-795 VDTTTSIDVDLSAGV
+795 VDTSTSIAVDISAGV

-858 YENGSLAE
+858 YENGALPE

-885 TANATFAVDTE
+885 TANASFAVDTE

-910 DVTSLSLSTENQDYE
+910 DVTSVSLDTEAQDYA
-925 IHALNQD
+925 IHALHQN
-932 GSTAELATTEV
+932 GTSSELATTEV
-943 ALGGDESLYVLNP
+943 PLGGNESLFVLNP
-956 KASDGTHL
+956 RASDGTHL

-985 VTNAGTLDHA
+985 VTNAGTIEHA

-1017 TEAQIKELSDTS
+1017 TEAQIRDMSDTS

-1042 TVTDATKTNQT
+1042 TVADATKTNQT
-1053 VDIEGEAYDV
+1053 VDIEGETYDV

>member
-11 TDGFVVRGQTA
+11 ADGVVVRGQTA
-22 ETANG
+22 DAANG
-27 VIAIQQASQVSLNLT
+27 TIASQQASHISLNLT
-42 PAEVA
+42 PADVA
-47 GYVNDGGN
+47 GYVNDGGD
-55 LVIHLVSG
+55 LVIHLVNG
-63 ETITLENYFSGD
+63 ETITLENYFSIED
-75 ERELLLSKDGQL
+75 RELLLSKDGQI
-87 QVVDLGDPINDQ
+87 QVVELGDPINDQ
-99 YFAQYESVSMTDK
+99 YFAQYDAVSMTDK

-141 VPGLLGVGGAAAVA
+141 VPGLLGAGGAAVVA
-155 STLGGGEGEDTVD
+155 TGLGGGGG
-168 GGEGDDGTGDDNG
+168 GGEAT
-181 DDDNGGDEEPND
+181 
-193 DDTTGGDDGGDGGGD
+193 
-208 DDDDGDDGGDDD
+208 
-220 TILPTVDDADVPRI
+220 PTVDDVNVLRE
-234 VGGTGDDSV
+234 VGGTADDSV

-263 GTGTVGD
+263 GSGVIAD
-270 DGTYEVIFEPGDLP
+270 DGTYEVVFDPADLP
-284 DDGDYDVDVTVE
+284 A
-296 GPDGAVYDLD
+296 DGAYDTTVNVVSPGGTVYDLD

-329 DIVNEDDHT
+329 DIVNEEEHT

-348 PGAALTV
+348 AGATLTV
-355 EIDGVTQ
+355 EIDGTTQ
-362 STTVQGDGSWSVTF
+362 TTTVLDDGTWSVTF
-376 DSSSLSTGEYTTG
+376 DSSALSTGEYTTD

-395 DERGNVTTV
+395 DHRGNVTTV
-404 TDTLEVDTIAPGV
+404 TDTLQVDTIAPGV
-417 DMGIVEGDN
+417 AMGIVEGDN
-426 IINAT
+426 IINAA

-442 GEPGSSLSILFEGVT
+442 GEAGSTLSIQFEGVT

-462 ANDGSWSSAF
+462 AGDGTWSSAF
-472 DASAIGT
+472 AASAIGT

-499 ETFTVHI
+499 ETFTVQI
-506 DTDGL
+506 DTEGL
-511 ATITSPIAGDDI
+511 ATITSPIAGDDM

-538 AEPGSSVAV
+538 AEAGSSVAV
-547 TVEGVTHTVNAAGDG
+547 TIQGVTHTVTAAGDG
-562 SWSATFAAGEIPQ
+562 TWSATFAAGEIPQ
-575 GTYDTTVT
+575 GTYDKTVS
-583 VTATDLAGNVTSTSD
+583 VTATDLAGNVTTTTD
-598 SFRVDTEISAAMNP
+598 SFRVDTEISAAMDA

-701 ELSAGINTG
+701 ELSAGINAG

-735 GSSVVVQIAGASR
+735 GSTVVVQIAGASR

-772 DTPVTV
+772 DAPVTV
-778 TATDAAGNTATA
+778 TATDAAGNTASA

-795 VDTTTSIDVDLSAGV
+795 VDTSTSIAVDISAGV

-858 YENGSLAE
+858 YENGALPE

-885 TANATFAVDTE
+885 TANASFAVDTE

-910 DVTSLSLSTENQDYE
+910 DVTSVSLDTEAQDYA
-925 IHALNQD
+925 IHALHQN
-932 GSTAELATTEV
+932 GTSSELATTEV
-943 ALGGDESLYVLNP
+943 PLGGDESLFVLNP
-956 KASDGTHL
+956 RASDGTHL

-985 VTNAGTLDHA
+985 VTNAGTIEHA

-1017 TEAQIKELSDTS
+1017 TEAQIRDMSDTS

-1042 TVTDATKTNQT
+1042 TVADATKTNQT
-1053 VDIEGEAYDV
+1053 VDIEGETYDV

>member
-11 TDGFVVRGQTA
+11 ADRVVVRGQTA
-22 ETANG
+22 DAANG
-27 VIAIQQASQVSLNLT
+27 TIASQQASHISLNLT
-42 PAEVA
+42 PADVA
-47 GYVNDGGN
+47 GYVNDGGD
-55 LVIHLVSG
+55 LVIHLVNG
-63 ETITLENYFSGD
+63 ETITLENYFSIED
-75 ERELLLSKDGQL
+75 RELLLSKDGQI
-87 QVVDLGDPINDQ
+87 QVVELGDPINDQ
-99 YFAQYESVSMTDK
+99 YFAQYDAVSMTDK

-141 VPGLLGVGGAAAVA
+141 VPGLLGAGGAAVVA
-155 STLGGGEGEDTVD
+155 TGLGGGGG
-168 GGEGDDGTGDDNG
+168 GGEAT
-181 DDDNGGDEEPND
+181 
-193 DDTTGGDDGGDGGGD
+193 
-208 DDDDGDDGGDDD
+208 
-220 TILPTVDDADVPRI
+220 PTVDDVNVLRE
-234 VGGTGDDSV
+234 VGGTADDSV

-263 GTGTVGD
+263 GSGVIAD
-270 DGTYEVIFEPGDLP
+270 DGTYEVVFDPADLP
-284 DDGDYDVDVTVE
+284 A
-296 GPDGAVYDLD
+296 DGAYDTTVNVVSPGGTVYDLD

-329 DIVNEDDHT
+329 DIVNEEEHT

-348 PGAALTV
+348 AGATLTV
-355 EIDGVTQ
+355 EIDGTTQ
-362 STTVQGDGSWSVTF
+362 TTTVLDDGTWSVTF
-376 DSSSLSTGEYTTG
+376 DSSALSTGEYTTD

-395 DERGNVTTV
+395 DQRGNVTTV
-404 TDTLEVDTIAPGV
+404 TDTLQVDTIAPGV
-417 DMGIVEGDN
+417 AMGIVEGDN
-426 IINAT
+426 IINAA

-442 GEPGSSLSILFEGVT
+442 GEAGSTLSIQFEGVT

-462 ANDGSWSSAF
+462 AGDGTWSSAF
-472 DASAIGT
+472 AASAIGT

-499 ETFTVHI
+499 ETFTVQI
-506 DTDGL
+506 DTEGL
-511 ATITSPIAGDDI
+511 ATITSPIAGDDM

-538 AEPGSSVAV
+538 AEAGSSVAV
-547 TVEGVTHTVNAAGDG
+547 TIQGVTHTVTAAGDG
-562 SWSATFAAGEIPQ
+562 TWSATFAAGEIPQ
-575 GTYDTTVT
+575 GTYDTTVS
-583 VTATDLAGNVTSTSD
+583 VTATDLAGNVTTTSD
-598 SFRVDTEISAAMNP
+598 SFRVDTEISAAMDA

-701 ELSAGINTG
+701 ELSAGINAG

-735 GSSVVVQIAGASR
+735 GSTVVVQIAGASR

-772 DTPVTV
+772 DAPVTV
-778 TATDAAGNTATA
+778 TATDAAGNTASA

-795 VDTTTSIDVDLSAGV
+795 VDTSTSIAVDISAGV

-858 YENGSLAE
+858 YENGALPE

-885 TANATFAVDTE
+885 TANASFAVDTE

-910 DVTSLSLSTENQDYE
+910 DVTSVSLDTEAQDYA
-925 IHALNQD
+925 IHALHQN
-932 GSTAELATTEV
+932 GTSSELATTEV
-943 ALGGDESLYVLNP
+943 PLGGDESLFVLNP
-956 KASDGTHL
+956 RASDGTHL

-985 VTNAGTLDHA
+985 VTNAGTIEHA

-1017 TEAQIKELSDTS
+1017 TEAQIRDMSDTS

-1042 TVTDATKTNQT
+1042 TVADATKTNQT
-1053 VDIEGEAYDV
+1053 VDIEGETYDV

>member
-11 TDGFVVRGQTA
+11 TDGVVVRGQTTEA
-22 ETANG
+22 ANG
-27 VIAIQQASQVSLNLT
+27 TISSQHASHISLNLT

-47 GYVNDGGN
+47 GYVNDGGD
-55 LVIHLVSG
+55 LVIHLVNG
-63 ETITLENYFSGD
+63 ETITLENYFTDD
-75 ERELLLSKDGQL
+75 ERELLLSKDGQV
-87 QVVDLGDPINDQ
+87 QMVELGDPINDQ
-99 YFAQYESVSMTDK
+99 YFAQYDTVSMTDK

-117 QLAFLDLE
+117 QLTFLDLE

-141 VPGLLGVGGAAAVA
+141 VPGLLGAGGAAVVA
-155 STLGGGEGEDTVD
+155 TGIGGGGGGGGEA
-168 GGEGDDGTGDDNG
+168 
-181 DDDNGGDEEPND
+181 
-193 DDTTGGDDGGDGGGD
+193 
-208 DDDDGDDGGDDD
+208 
-220 TILPTVDDADVPRI
+220 IPTVDDADVPRE

-263 GTGTVGD
+263 GTGVIGD
-270 DGTYEVIFEPGDLP
+270 DGTYEVVFDPAGLP
-284 DDGDYDVDVTVE
+284 DDGAYDVAVTVE
-296 GPDGAVYDLD
+296 SPAGVVHDLD

-329 DIVNEDDHT
+329 DIVNEEEHT

-348 PGAALTV
+348 AGASLTV
-355 EIDGVTQ
+355 EIDGTTQ
-362 STTVQGDGSWSVTF
+362 TTTVLDDGTWSVTF
-376 DSSSLSTGEYTTG
+376 DSTALATGEYTSD

-395 DERGNVTTV
+395 DTRGNVTTV
-404 TDTLEVDTIAPGV
+404 TDTLQVDTIAPGV
-417 DMGIVEGDN
+417 AMGTVEGDN
-426 IINAT
+426 IINAA
-431 EASDGVVLSGT
+431 EAADGVVLSGT
-442 GEPGSSLSILFEGVT
+442 GEPGSSLSIQFEGVT

-462 ANDGSWSSAF
+462 AGDGTWSSAF

-499 ETFTVHI
+499 ETFAVQI
-506 DTDGL
+506 DTDCL
-511 ATITSPIAGDDI
+511 ATITAPIAGDDI
-523 VNAAEAAAGVTLTGT
+523 VNAAEAAASLTLTGT
-538 AEPGSSVAV
+538 AEAGSSVAV
-547 TVEGVTHTVNAAGDG
+547 TVEGVTHTVTAAGDG
-562 SWSATFAAGEIPQ
+562 TWSATFAAGEIPQ
-575 GTYDTTVT
+575 GTYDSTVS
-583 VTATDLAGNVTSTSD
+583 VTATDLAGNVTTTSD
-598 SFRVDTEISAAMNP
+598 SFRVDTETSVGFDA

-625 VAGGFTL
+625 VTGGFTL
-632 TGTAEPGSSVA
+632 TGTAEPGASVS

-654 TAANGTWAATFA
+654 AAANGTWAATFTA
-666 GGEIPQGTYNS
+666 ADIPQGTYDS

-682 ATDAAGNSATTTG
+682 ATDTAGNTATTTS
-695 TVAVDT
+695 TVSVDT
-701 ELSAGINTG
+701 ELSAAIDAN
-710 QAGGDDI
+710 QAGGDNI
-717 ANAAEVAGG
+717 ANAAGVAGG

-735 GSSVVVQIAGASR
+735 GSTLVVQIAGASR

-772 DTPVTV
+772 DAPVTV
-778 TATDAAGNTATA
+778 TATDTAGNTATA
-790 TSTIH
+790 TSTVR
-795 VDTTTSIDVDLSAGV
+795 VDTSTSINVDLSAGV

-829 TEPNSSVV
+829 TEPNSAVV

-858 YENGSLAE
+858 YENGALAE

-885 TANATFAVDTE
+885 TASADFQVDTE
-896 ITNPVVQSVTFSDD
+896 ITNPVVQSVTFADD
-910 DVTSLSLSTENQDYE
+910 DVTSVSLNTEAQDYE
-925 IHALNQD
+925 IHALHQN
-932 GSTAELATTEV
+932 GTTSELATTEV
-943 ALGGDESLYVLNP
+943 PLGGDQSLFVLNP
-956 KASDGTHL
+956 EASDGTHL
-964 VIASTDDAGNQSDT
+964 VIASTDNAGNQSDT

-985 VTNAGTLDHA
+985 VGNAGSIGHA

-1017 TEAQIKELSDTS
+1017 TEAQIKDMSDTS
-1029 DTLTIHGGSDDQI
+1029 DTLTIHGGADDQI
-1042 TVTDATKTNQT
+1042 TVSDATKTNQT
-1053 VDIEGEAYDV
+1053 VDIEGESYDV